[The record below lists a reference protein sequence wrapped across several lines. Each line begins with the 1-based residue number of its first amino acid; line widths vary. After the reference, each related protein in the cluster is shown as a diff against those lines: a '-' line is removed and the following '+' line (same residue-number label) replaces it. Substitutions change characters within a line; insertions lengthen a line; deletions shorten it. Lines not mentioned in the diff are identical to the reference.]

1 MLGWICVFLTGLSCI
16 NLFFSIVVLAS
27 MPLVK
32 LASLFF
38 KFNCWNTF
46 FIRYYRTRPNGVR
59 CCSVHTKFCVR
70 HCWLFACITLL
81 LLQVPR
87 ESASAVREV
96 PGPPSQP
103 PRHGCVLGR
112 VCAQAR
118 RSSSPTERSSAPLLV
133 PALSTRC
140 RGCLSLSASSHG
152 GDRLLR
158 CNVLY

>member
-1 MLGWICVFLTGLSCI
+1 MIVLIMLHRVNMFCYKEINISQFMLLLICYL
-16 NLFFSIVVLAS
+16 VL
-27 MPLVK
+27 
-32 LASLFF
+32 
-38 KFNCWNTF
+38 
-46 FIRYYRTRPNGVR
+46 RPNGVR
-59 CCSVHTKFCVR
+59 CTVHYKFR
-70 HCWLFACITLL
+70 LFHCWLFACITLL

-118 RSSSPTERSSAPLLV
+118 RSSSPTERSSAPFLV
-133 PALSTRC
+133 SALSTRC
-140 RGCLSLSASSHG
+140 RGCLFLSASSHG

>member
-1 MLGWICVFLTGLSCI
+1 
-16 NLFFSIVVLAS
+16 

-32 LASLFF
+32 LPSLFF
-38 KFNCWNTF
+38 KFNWWNTF
-46 FIRYYRTRPNGVR
+46 CIRYYQTRPNGAR
-59 CCSVHTKFCVR
+59 CAVHTNEFRVR
-70 HCWLFACITLL
+70 YWWLFAWCIILL

-87 ESASAVREV
+87 ESAPAVREV
-96 PGPPSQP
+96 LGPPSQP

-112 VCAQAR
+112 VCAQTR

-140 RGCLSLSASSHG
+140 RGCLSLSASSHS

-158 CNVLY
+158 CNMLY